1 MKIARHA
8 AMKKRNCLP
17 TRTPAIRIAHR
28 FGLGLAEVRTFHDA

>member
-8 AMKKRNCLP
+8 AMNKRNDLP

-28 FGLGLAEVRTFHDA
+28 FGLGLAEIMTFHDA